1 MSSDIDHHERIV
13 TIEDA
18 AELQLQQEHVV
29 RLETRPASTEGT
41 GAINPARPWCA
52 TR

>member
-1 MSSDIDHHERIV
+1 MSSFIGSHERVV

-29 RLETRPASTEGT
+29 SLETKPPNLEGRARFRS
-41 GAINPARPWCA
+41 AIS
-52 TR
+52 